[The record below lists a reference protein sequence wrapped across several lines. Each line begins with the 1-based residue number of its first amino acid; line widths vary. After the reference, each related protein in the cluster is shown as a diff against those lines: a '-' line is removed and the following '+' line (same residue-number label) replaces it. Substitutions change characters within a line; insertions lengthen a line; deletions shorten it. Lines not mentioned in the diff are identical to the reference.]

1 MTDRIKNIPEQK
13 LKAFSIGT
21 MGKRAFSKRELEEQR
36 KKEEERAAA
45 HVFQEFVETFQET
58 PINGGNKVWVKAGT
72 YDAGARREDTKDK
85 GKLYK
90 PQSRL
95 SSTHETMSSAEKA
108 QAYAKLLSTEKK
120 PERLGKKKPPT
131 KSNLEAFKEELRQM
145 QEERE
150 ERHKYKGAIKNPIDN
165 DLDLFMRGGD
175 LGSFDNGDPTTTNIY
190 LGNLNPKITEQQL
203 MEIFGRYGPL
213 ASIKIMWPRS
223 DEEKARG
230 RNCGFVAYMSRK
242 DGERALRN
250 LNGKEIVGYEMKL
263 GWGKSVI
270 IPPYPIYIP
279 PCLLELAMPPPPSGL
294 PFNALPAPED
304 KDTLPKSVE
313 ELNKILQRAVVKV
326 VIPTDRN
333 LLMLIHRTV
342 EFVVREGP
350 MIEAMIMNREIN
362 NPQFRFLFE
371 NQSPAHIYYRWKL
384 YSILHGDSQKEWYTK
399 EFRMFKGGSIWKPP
413 LMHSYT
419 AGMPDELVV
428 DDDGKESTKGS
439 LSNSQRDR
447 LEDLIRGLT
456 LEKMKIGEVM
466 VFCIEHSDAADEV
479 VECITESLSNP
490 NTQISKKIARLYLV
504 SDILHNCGVK
514 VNKAS
519 FYRKV
524 FEAKFVEIFRH
535 IKTYYDKLEGRLQ
548 AEGFKLRILR
558 ILKAWED
565 TIFPPDFMNKLHN
578 IFLGLEE
585 EVKEEQ
591 TIDSGLNIDGA
602 PIQEQ
607 ETDDEMPPMDGAA
620 LLKNVMKQYRS
631 PTPDHDMDIDGVEIG
646 DTTAEE
652 ESKKT
657 EATLP
662 GFIVSKWETVDPE
675 QIEAQAMTTSKWDL
689 LENSGD
695 GSQDSNPQDGQDID
709 YSDSRNMTEERR
721 TKLREIEVKAVQYQD
736 ELESGQRSLKSGW
749 TVPQQV
755 EHYRR
760 KLLRKS
766 EKEKRERDKEKCE
779 VKAEKHKRDYDKSER
794 RTLAESSDDEAY
806 YKELTSRKSK
816 KHARSSSTGSTTK
829 HRSKSRSPQRSSK
842 KSKPPP
848 SPPSPPRIRR
858 HSPSSRSRRSRSS
871 LSPVSSNDKYS
882 SPVRNRHS
890 KHSPSPTPSSRSSKY
905 RRTPSPIRSRHL
917 SPSPPTSS
925 RSRHRSP
932 ESSRKH
938 RHKHKY

>member
-21 MGKRAFSKRELEEQR
+21 MGKRALSKRELKEQR

-45 HVFQEFVETFQET
+45 HVFQEFVETFQDT

-90 PQSRL
+90 PQSRV
-95 SSTHETMSSAEKA
+95 STTHENMSSAEKA

-150 ERHKYKGAIKNPIDN
+150 ERHKYKGVFKNPIDN

-175 LGSFDNGDPTTTNIY
+175 LGSFDNGDPTNTNIY

-203 MEIFGRYGPL
+203 MEIFGRFGPL

-242 DGERALRN
+242 DGERALRY
-250 LNGKEIVGYEMKL
+250 LNGKEIEGYEMKL

-279 PCLLELAMPPPPSGL
+279 PSLLELAMPPPPSGL
-294 PFNALPAPED
+294 PFNALPVPED

-313 ELNKILQRAVVKV
+313 ELNNILQRAIVKV

-350 MIEAMIMNREIN
+350 LIEAMIMNREIN

-384 YSILHGDSQKEWYTK
+384 YSILHGDAQKEWTTK

-413 LMHSYT
+413 IMHSYT
-419 AGMPDELVV
+419 AGMPDELVL
-428 DDDGKESTKGS
+428 DDDGKENSKGS

-490 NTQISKKIARLYLV
+490 NTQISKIIARLYLV

-519 FYRKV
+519 FYRKA
-524 FEAKFVEIFRH
+524 FEAKLVEIFNFV
-535 IKTYYDKLEGRLQ
+535 KAYYDKLEGRLQ
-548 AEGFKLRILR
+548 AEGFKVRVLR

-565 TIFPPDFMNKLHN
+565 TIFPQDFLGKMHN
-578 IFLGLEE
+578 IFMGLIEE
-585 EVKEEQ
+585 EKEEVVAD
-591 TIDSGLNIDGA
+591 TGMNIDGA
-602 PIQEQ
+602 PIEH
-607 ETDDEMPPMDGAA
+607 ESDEEMPPMDGAV

-631 PTPDHDMDIDGVEIG
+631 PSPEPDMDIDGVEIK
-646 DTTAEE
+646 DT
-652 ESKKT
+652 SLDDNSQKT
-657 EATLP
+657 ETLLP

-689 LENSGD
+689 LDNSGD
-695 GSQDSNPQDGQDID
+695 GSQDSTQHDGQEID
-709 YSDSRNMTEERR
+709 YTDSRNMTEERR

-766 EKEKRERDKEKCE
+766 EKEKREKDKEKSDIK
-779 VKAEKHKRDYDKSER
+779 VEKHKRDYDKSER
-794 RTLAESSDDEAY
+794 RAVTESSDEESY

-816 KHARSSSTGSTTK
+816 KHARSSSSGSASK
-829 HRSKSRSPQRSSK
+829 LRSKSRSPQRK
-842 KSKPPP
+842 KAKLPP

-858 HSPSSRSRRSRSS
+858 HSPSSTSRSKRIRGS
-871 LSPVSSNDKYS
+871 LSPVSSNDKYG
-882 SPVRNRHS
+882 SPVRRHS
-890 KHSPSPTPSSRSSKY
+890 KHSPSPVRSSKY
-905 RRTPSPIRSRHL
+905 RRSPSPIRFSRHL
-917 SPSPPTSS
+917 SPSPPSTS

-932 ESSRKH
+932 DSTRKH